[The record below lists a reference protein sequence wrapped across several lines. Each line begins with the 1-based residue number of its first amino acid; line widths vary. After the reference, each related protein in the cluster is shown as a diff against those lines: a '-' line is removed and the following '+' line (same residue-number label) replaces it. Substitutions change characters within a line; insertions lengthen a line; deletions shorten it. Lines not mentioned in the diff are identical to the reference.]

1 MTGHLPD
8 VEPSAR
14 LITTK
19 EGSRLRMSINA
30 LTEALF
36 GIYSRAGAE
45 VTYISD
51 RGERRPYWANRYRQ
65 TLQRA
70 VENNEVVEFVV
81 RLVAEGE
88 PSRGF
93 GYLKAAGRLDLS
105 VEALVVE
112 QFPQMFSA
120 EVVEVATARLV
131 SNGYQPTAK
140 RAAPSDQP
148 AGSVSLSDLLK
159 SRAGEAFDVR
169 VYLAHDGT
177 LSLRLL

>member
-1 MTGHLPD
+1 
-8 VEPSAR
+8 
-14 LITTK
+14 
-19 EGSRLRMSINA
+19 MSINA

-65 TLQRA
+65 ALQRA
-70 VENNEVVEFVV
+70 VENDEVVEFVV

-93 GYLKAAGRLDLS
+93 GYLKAADRLDLS

-112 QFPQMFSA
+112 RFPHMFSA
-120 EVVEVATARLV
+120 EVVEAAAARLV
-131 SNGYQPTAK
+131 GNGYRPAAE
-140 RAAPSDQP
+140 RATPPDRP
-148 AGSVSLSDLLK
+148 ADSVSLSDLLK
-159 SRAGEAFDVR
+159 SRVGEAFDVR
-169 VYLAHDGT
+169 VQLAHDGT